1 MRIKNVIIR
10 SKNYLNVLCVVF
22 FSIASDCNLLDIMG
36 LNFKTLTRRIIASD
50 KLFIIKRFIL
60 LKNPQYNGNQRGLG
74 SIGYKVFDK
83 KYFCYSERPHS
94 EAP

>member
-50 KLFIIKRFIL
+50 KFCITKHFIL
-60 LKNPQYNGNQRGLG
+60 LKIHNIVEIKGDLVQ
-74 SIGYKVFDK
+74 
-83 KYFCYSERPHS
+83 
-94 EAP
+94 

>member
-36 LNFKTLTRRIIASD
+36 LNFKTLTRRIITSD
-50 KLFIIKRFIL
+50 KFCIIKYFIS
-60 LKNPQYNGNQRGLG
+60 LKIHNIMEIKGDLVQ
-74 SIGYKVFDK
+74 
-83 KYFCYSERPHS
+83 
-94 EAP
+94 

>member
-10 SKNYLNVLCVVF
+10 SKNYLNVFCVVF

-50 KLFIIKRFIL
+50 KFCIIKHFIL
-60 LKNPQYNGNQRGLG
+60 LKIHNIVEIKGDLVQ
-74 SIGYKVFDK
+74 
-83 KYFCYSERPHS
+83 
-94 EAP
+94 